1 MARKTTNP
9 KAHYLAFKATDEMV
23 ESLTAISRE
32 TSMSVSHVIRVMIA
46 DALKRRVVGPKI
58 EKR

>member
-1 MARKTTNP
+1 MARTTKEP
-9 KAHYLAFKATDEMV
+9 KGHYLAFKATDEMV
-23 ESLTAISRE
+23 DALTGIARA
-32 TSMSVSHVIRVMIA
+32 TSMSVSHVIRVMIS